1 MPGGNFSNVGHVFRH
16 VWNNKNLLV
25 VDLFFACLNL
35 KWPMYIEE
43 NAVPLILKQFSAVL
57 NH

>member
-25 VDLFFACLNL
+25 VDLFFARLNL

-43 NAVPLILKQFSAVL
+43 NAVPLI
-57 NH
+57 